1 MPFHLVDLFTILYIV
16 IWIVL
21 GLGILRESRFQ
32 SGIVRMLAIG
42 AVVLGPLGMFAYMG
56 IRYLGRQIVVR
67 AQDVSPRPV
76 TPREAPRRIIDA

>member
-1 MPFHLVDLFTILYIV
+1 MPFHLVDLFTIFYIV
-16 IWIVL
+16 IWVVL

-67 AQDVSPRPV
+67 TQEVAPRPV
-76 TPREAPRRIIDA
+76 TARQPPRRIIDV

>member
-1 MPFHLVDLFTILYIV
+1 MPFHLVDLFTIFYIV
-16 IWIVL
+16 VWVVL

-56 IRYLGRQIVVR
+56 IRYLGHQIVVR
-67 AQDVSPRPV
+67 PQHVAPRPI
-76 TPREAPRRIIDA
+76 TPRESPRRIIDA